1 MSNSSGGKKGR
12 AATLGLGDLRAEFR
26 AKLAHLRLANTS
38 FEHDVA
44 DRMALAGIGNDFV
57 ASFI

>member
-1 MSNSSGGKKGR
+1 M
-12 AATLGLGDLRAEFR
+12 ATLELGDLRAEFR